1 MSAASGSGSGGLFAA
16 ARNSAATLLTAG
28 RTRLELLGNEIKE
41 EKLRA
46 VRLLLVSQL
55 LAFCLALG
63 TILGVGLLVVLFW
76 EQRAA
81 LLGGFCVFFFA
92 SAGVAYVGLQRAI
105 RSPDRMFSASLAE
118 LGADLS
124 QLKAAARNESR
135 TD

>member
-1 MSAASGSGSGGLFAA
+1 MSAASGSSSGLFAA

-46 VRLLLVSQL
+46 VHLLLVSQL

-63 TILGVGLLVVLFW
+63 TILGVALLVVLFW

-81 LLGGFCVFFFA
+81 VLGGFCVLFFA
-92 SAGVAYVGLQRAI
+92 VAGVAYVGLQRAV
-105 RSPDRMFSASLAE
+105 RSPDRMFSASMAE
-118 LGADLS
+118 FGADLS